1 MSVIMSNK
9 NIPNSGMKEAG
20 TSCESLS
27 PGSHGM
33 QGQVPGGH
41 NQATT
46 NKTPLNADN
55 EDNGMVLGEEEWEDL
70 FGNSMEI
77 TSFNGF
83 SCESS
88 NEDDIDINY
97 NNKERQTRTKTLN
110 TAVLECYFL
119 SRSVDE
125 EGKPV
130 RGYRRRMH
138 NIWKERYGTEIT
150 EQCLCDQARIIRK
163 NDCISKLE

>member
-9 NIPNSGMKEAG
+9 NIPNNGVKEAKN
-20 TSCESLS
+20 SCEGLLPSSL
-27 PGSHGM
+27 GI
-33 QGQVPGGH
+33 QRQVPGGR

-55 EDNGMVLGEEEWEDL
+55 EDNMMVLGVEEWEGL
-70 FGNSMEI
+70 FGNIMEI
-77 TSFNGF
+77 TSSYGF
-83 SCESS
+83 SCES
-88 NEDDIDINY
+88 NEDDTDINC
-97 NNKERQTRTKTLN
+97 NSKERQTWTKKLN
-110 TAVLECYFL
+110 TALMECYFL
-119 SRSVDE
+119 KRPIDE

-150 EQCLCDQARIIRK
+150 EQH
-163 NDCISKLE
+163 